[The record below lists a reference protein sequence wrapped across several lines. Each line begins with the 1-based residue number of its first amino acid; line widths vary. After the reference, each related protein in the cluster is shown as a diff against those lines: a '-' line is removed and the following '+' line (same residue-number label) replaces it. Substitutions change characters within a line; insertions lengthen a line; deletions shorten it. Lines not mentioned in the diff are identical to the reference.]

1 MNVNLQKLLC
11 FGSFFIISSG
21 MHAQQEPVTPTK
33 APEKNSIEQSKQQ
46 INAVAG
52 QKPQLTIA
60 EQIAQKEHEITKV
73 KQIMAKQR
81 ELAQQSVENASD
93 VLEREAGRFAGRRKE
108 IKLPEDYE
116 DLEGWEATKE
126 KAAVYAE
133 KAAYATAE
141 YATKGAQLFLDWVA
155 HPLAVHPKSAKQVWN
170 LAKLEKD
177 LYFLKREQE
186 KMLKSIE
193 EKPAVDER
201 EEAARSNPAQK

>member
-1 MNVNLQKLLC
+1 MSALKLLC
-11 FGSFFIISSG
+11 IGGFLIISSG
-21 MHAQQEPVTPTK
+21 MYAQQEQVTPTK
-33 APEKNSIEQSKQQ
+33 MPEKSSIEQQKQENN
-46 INAVAG
+46 IVAG

-60 EQIAQKEHEITKV
+60 EQIAQKEHEIAKV

-93 VLEREAGRFAGRRKE
+93 LLDREAGRFADRRKE

-186 KMLKSIE
+186 KLLKKL
-193 EKPAVDER
+193 EK
-201 EEAARSNPAQK
+201 EEAAHGNSAQK